1 MRKFAVFVLIYT
13 LVVILFGAYV
23 RISGSGAG
31 CGEHWPTCEG
41 EVVPGDLIK
50 NHAKTIEYTHRLTSG
65 LSGLFVLALVLGVMR
80 GRPQNQPARR
90 WALFSL
96 LFIISEG
103 LLGASLVL
111 FRWVGMDASIG
122 RGLMMPLHLGNTYLL
137 LTALALTV
145 KALATEAAPRL
156 TRNRAILIGAALLL
170 ITGMFGAIAA
180 LGDTL
185 FPGTKGIVTEGHTYL
200 KLRNIHPFIAI
211 LTIGHILAVAVRRRD
226 EYNAETIGR
235 WHLCDAVAFLAALQG
250 IIGIAN
256 IVLSAPAYMQIV
268 HLLGSDILWIT
279 YSIWLFSAARP
290 PEPAAV

>member
-1 MRKFAVFVLIYT
+1 MKKFSVFVLVYT
-13 LVVILFGAYV
+13 LAVILFGAYV

-65 LSGLFVLALVLGVMR
+65 LSGLFVLALVIGVMR
-80 GRPQNQPARR
+80 MQNNSTARR
-90 WALFSL
+90 WAWLSL
-96 LFIISEG
+96 LFIVTEG

-137 LTALALTV
+137 LTTLALTI
-145 KALATEAAPRL
+145 KSLYSDTPIRL
-156 TRNRAILIGAALLL
+156 TENRAIMIGTVLLL
-170 ITGMFGAIAA
+170 ITGMFGAVAA

-185 FPGTKGIVTEGHTYL
+185 FPGTRGFVTEGHTYL
-200 KLRNIHPFIAI
+200 KLRNVHPFIAV
-211 LTIGHILAVAVRRRD
+211 LTIGHLLAVSVKRRD
-226 EYNAETIGR
+226 DYAHAKLGR
-235 WHLCDAVAFLAALQG
+235 WQLCDVVAFLAAVQG

-256 IVLSAPAYMQIV
+256 IALSAPSYMQII
-268 HLLGSDILWIT
+268 HLLGSDFLWIVN
-279 YSIWLFSAARP
+279 SIWLFTSSQKTIATRS
-290 PEPAAV
+290 